1 MTDKRFVSKVLI
13 ITIVMF
19 AFNMSIHARI
29 NCNGAGGG
37 YEGGESRAVDNNPIE
52 ALIVEG
58 GCRYLEANSY
68 IQILLRTIEGQ
79 DREAVDFEELRLTA
93 ENAFEKMDLAVKT
106 YENLIRL
113 AESTPYDQI
122 VISKLVNFDYDLF
135 MRRQALNPAAWKEV
149 EGYLKNGDITG
160 VFKRVLSSFSGI
172 AALAALMKSE
182 ISQHRLPPL
191 PLCWQ
196 LNEKSAG
203 ISLFGSYVARV
214 FDAIQP
220 RPL

>member
-1 MTDKRFVSKVLI
+1 
-13 ITIVMF
+13 MF
-19 AFNMSIHARI
+19 AFNMSIHAYI

-37 YEGGESRAVDNNPIE
+37 YEGSESPAVDNNPIE

-58 GCRYLEANSY
+58 GCFYLEANSY

-106 YENLIRL
+106 YENLVRL
-113 AESTPYDQI
+113 AESTPYNQI

-135 MRRQALNPAAWKEV
+135 MQQQALNPAAWKEV
-149 EGYLKNGDITG
+149 EEYLKNGDITG
-160 VFKRVLSSFSGI
+160 VFKRVLSSFSNI
-172 AALAALMKSE
+172 ASLAALMKSE
-182 ISQHRLPPL
+182 ISQHRLPPM

-203 ISLFGSYVARV
+203 ASLFGSYVARV

-220 RPL
+220 RLP

>member
-1 MTDKRFVSKVLI
+1 MINKRFVSKVLI
-13 ITIVMF
+13 VTITIF

-37 YEGGESRAVDNNPIE
+37 YDGGESPAADNNPIE

-113 AESTPYDQI
+113 AGSTPYDQI
-122 VISKLVNFDYDLF
+122 VISKLMNFDYGLF
-135 MRRQALNPAAWKEV
+135 VQQQALNPATWKEV

-160 VFKRVLSSFSGI
+160 VFKRVSSSFSSI
-172 AALAALMKSE
+172 AALVAVMKSV
-182 ISQHRLPPL
+182 ISQHRLPLL

-203 ISLFGSYVARV
+203 VSLFGSYVARV
-214 FDAIQP
+214 FDAIQ
-220 RPL
+220 RQPL